1 MLDGT
6 VGHPAAS
13 ELVASGEIALDT
25 EAVPL
30 AEVTRAWEAPDHGRR
45 IVFVP

>member
-1 MLDGT
+1 MT
-6 VGHPAAS
+6 A
-13 ELVASGEIALDT
+13 GEIALDT

-30 AEVTRAWEAPDHGRR
+30 AEVAKAWEAPDHGRR